1 MAFTIPMF
9 VGGLAAYVQK
19 KTEKPYFFEQTIG
32 GVVGYSIGLIRILA
46 AQNTYVTNHHAV
58 VALATP
64 ALITG
69 MGWGIGRITG
79 GLIGDARN

>member
-32 GVVGYSIGLIRILA
+32 ATAGYGIGLIRVLA
-46 AQNTYVTNHHAV
+46 AQNTYITNRHA
-58 VALATP
+58 ALVLAVP

-79 GLIGDARN
+79 GLIGDAVN